1 MSKNSNC
8 ESDDDD
14 KDNDNNDKN
23 NDDDAD
29 NNNDDADNKILRR
42 GYCVKKHTR
51 YGTRIHCGG
60 DRTGHSEQS
69 GDIWIRKKNTPTI
82 SIVVHHLVHF

>member
-42 GYCVKKHTR
+42 GYCVKRHTR
-51 YGTRIHCGG
+51 YGTRIHWGG
-60 DRTGHSEQS
+60 IELDIQSRAEISGSEKR
-69 GDIWIRKKNTPTI
+69 IPPRYP
-82 SIVVHHLVHF
+82 